1 MKSWRKPE
9 VFITGTNLSVCQ
21 SNPVG
26 ESSLITALL
35 FLITLA
41 VFAAVQTLMVVR
53 FKQHLGGHARE
64 TGEEKGPDVAV
75 LLCVRGA
82 DPSLSDCISGLAG
95 QSYRNWRLIIVAD
108 DPQDPACETIESSMT
123 PTLRER
129 TEFHITP
136 ADDRLTSC
144 SLKCSNLLSA
154 FKRLSLEEEV
164 VAFLD
169 ADTCPTENWLDRLV
183 APLQDDRV
191 GCVSGIRWYQPQDG
205 CWGSWVRYVWN
216 AAAIVQMWFYGIP
229 WGGSLAIRRRIVEQ
243 ANLLD
248 VWRETFCED
257 TPLPDVLRRLGSRV
271 EVAADLVVVNRES
284 CDYRGLSGWVG
295 RQLLTTRLH
304 HWSWGLVLGHAISTT
319 LVLAAG
325 ALIFATTLM
334 SGAWKVLGV
343 TMFGLV
349 LYQWWMLVLVR
360 LIDSVVATNVNR
372 TSGKSSLQRPGA
384 MRLWIAIG
392 LSQITY
398 ARAAW
403 FATFKKTV
411 VWRGIEYQI
420 GPRRS
425 IRRVHYMPYT
435 QVRLGE
441 TRQSID

>member
-1 MKSWRKPE
+1 M
-9 VFITGTNLSVCQ
+9 CQ
-21 SNPVG
+21 SNPDG
-26 ESSLITALL
+26 ESSLFTALL

-53 FKQHLGGHARE
+53 FKQYLGRPVRE
-64 TGEEKGPDVAV
+64 TGDEKGPDVAV

-82 DPSLSDCISGLAG
+82 DPNLSDCISGLAD

-108 DPQDPACETIESSMT
+108 DPQDPAFETIESSMT
-123 PTLRER
+123 PALRER
-129 TEFHITP
+129 TEFHVTP

-183 APLQDDRV
+183 APLQDDGV
-191 GCVSGIRWYQPQDG
+191 GCTTGIRWYQPQDE

-243 ANLLD
+243 GNLLD
-248 VWRETFCED
+248 IWKETFCED
-257 TPLPDVLRRLGSRV
+257 TPLPAVLRRLGSRV
-271 EVAADLVVVNRES
+271 EVAADLVVVNQES
-284 CDYRGLSGWVG
+284 CDYRGLSEWVG

-304 HWSWGLVLGHAISTT
+304 HRSWGLVLGHAISTT

-325 ALIFATTLM
+325 SLIFAAMLI
-334 SGAWKVLGV
+334 SGAWKLVAV
-343 TMFGLV
+343 MIFGLL
-349 LYQWWMLVLVR
+349 LYQWWMLALVR
-360 LIDSVVATNVNR
+360 LIGSAVATHVNR
-372 TSGKSSLQRPGA
+372 TSGASPLRRPGA

-392 LSQITY
+392 LSQMTY

-411 VWRGIEYQI
+411 IWRGIEYQI
-420 GPRRS
+420 RPRRS
-425 IRRVHYMPYT
+425 IRRVNYMPYT
-435 QVRLGE
+435 QVRLRE
-441 TRQSID
+441 TGQSID